1 MGRRFSISFPDSPK
15 PVKSHENFLATLL
28 AIMLQPRIR
37 KRNKN
42 AASKDQTRGMNL
54 YAAAYGRKYL
64 NVTERNEFAAA
75 ADASPPSVRLFCL
88 MLLWTGCRISEALA
102 ITARSIDRQA
112 GTVALLTLKRRK
124 RRVIRQVPLPAHL
137 IEDLDRMFD
146 LSTRERDTG
155 QSALRLW
162 SWNRSTAWRHVKA
175 VMKRA
180 NIPATAAMPKG
191 LRHTFGVTAF
201 QLVPPHIVQRWMG
214 HASLRTTAIYGDVSG
229 QEERLFAERIWKEW
243 RR

>member
-1 MGRRFSISFPDSPK
+1 MGRKFSTSFPDSSK
-15 PVKSHENFLATLL
+15 PAKSHQNFLATLL
-28 AIMLQPRIR
+28 AIMLQPVPQKQIR
-37 KRNKN
+37 N

-54 YAAAYGRKYL
+54 YGAGCGRKYL
-64 NVTERNEFAAA
+64 NVAERRRFAAA
-75 ADASPPSVRLFCL
+75 AEASPPTVRLFCL

-102 ITARSIDRQA
+102 ITALSIDREN

-124 RRVIRQVPLPAHL
+124 DRVVRQVPLPPYF

-146 LSTRERDTG
+146 LSTRERDIRL
-155 QSALRLW
+155 SAQRLW
-162 SWNRSTAWRHVKA
+162 TWNRSTGWRHVKA

-180 NIPATAAMPKG
+180 NIGGAAAMPKG
-191 LRHTFGVTAF
+191 LRHAFGVTAF

-229 QEERLFAERIWKEW
+229 REERLFAERIWKKW
-243 RR
+243 